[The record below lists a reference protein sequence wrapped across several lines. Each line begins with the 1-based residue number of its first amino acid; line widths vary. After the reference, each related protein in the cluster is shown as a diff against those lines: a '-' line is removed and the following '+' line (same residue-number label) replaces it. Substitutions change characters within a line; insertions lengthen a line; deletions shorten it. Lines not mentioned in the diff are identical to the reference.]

1 MKNKTILTAVL
12 STFNRVERLKKTL
25 PIYLGT
31 KRKDIKILILNDC
44 STDKTKDFVEDYM
57 KKDERVSLINQKKNK
72 HTFLSYLDGFKAVK
86 SPYSMWISDD
96 DYMIGDYFDKCI
108 EIFEKH
114 PSVGLIHNKVNK
126 IDINS
131 IEDYNLYTA
140 GDEAIKNIFMQG
152 QSHPG
157 VAFRMNAINFNDWGK
172 SEGMFGKNL
181 YPIDR
186 TYLAIAKNHDI
197 VICKRNGMKEMDFGR
212 NQKEVFNEKKVFQK
226 RTMDF
231 NIGELTLNRFEMLN
245 IDLFNQYCFIYTKWI
260 LNTVVI
266 QLSEDNYKNFL
277 EIISRTPIGR
287 YHILFFIRILFFRF
301 KFIIIFFIL
310 KNLLNIRLIKYNYF
324 FLKFIILKIFSFLLR
339 KLNILN

>member
-12 STFNRVERLKKTL
+12 STFNRVEKLKKTL

-72 HTFLSYLDGFKAVK
+72 HIFLSYLDGFKAVK

-114 PSVGLIHNKVNK
+114 PSVGLIHNKVSR

-172 SEGMFGKNL
+172 SEGIFGKNI

-186 TYLAIAKNHDI
+186 TNLAIAKNHDI
-197 VICKRNGMKEMDFGR
+197 VICKRNGMKEMDLGR
-212 NQKEVFNEKKVFQK
+212 DQKKVINEKIIFQR
-226 RTMDF
+226 RTDDY
-231 NIGELTLNRFEMLN
+231 NIGELSLNKFEILKS
-245 IDLFNQYCFIYTKWI
+245 DLFNEYCLKTTKWI
-260 LNTVVI
+260 FSTIVKN
-266 QLSEDNYKNFL
+266 LSNDQYANFL
-277 EIISRTPIGR
+277 NKVSKTPISR
-287 YHILFFIRILFFRF
+287 YHFLFLFRLLFFRF
-301 KFIIIFFIL
+301 RIKIIFLIL
-310 KNLLNIRLIKYNYF
+310 KNFLNIQLFKHHFNT
-324 FLKFIILKIFSFLLR
+324 LKFLLKKSL
-339 KLNILN
+339 KLFKTLSNL